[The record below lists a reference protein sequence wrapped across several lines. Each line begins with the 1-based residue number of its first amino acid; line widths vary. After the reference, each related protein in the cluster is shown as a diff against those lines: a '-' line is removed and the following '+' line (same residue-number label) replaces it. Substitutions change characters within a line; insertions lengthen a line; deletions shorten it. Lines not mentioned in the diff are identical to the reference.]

1 MNRHLSPLH
10 RLSPLL
16 ALLLGTLPLASHAQ
30 SAYTLT
36 ELKSP
41 TTYNTVATD
50 MDNTG
55 KVVGYT
61 FDPIWGNGGFEL
73 PTLARYWRGRA
84 VSWPTS
90 TAASTTGSKGASYYV
105 PMKINQVGVTAGF
118 STQTLTFQDS
128 NGFMQPASEK
138 AGKVTKLSNQSALN
152 PGFNKITIG
161 GINKLGVIAA
171 SGKFYNTE
179 AMPSPDAMS
188 AVLITPG
195 QTLALEHPGH
205 DVAFAN
211 GLNDLGTTVGS
222 VIAKGQSARAAVWTN
237 GKLSWVGQPHSEAR
251 AVNNAGQ
258 VLVRHTTLGILEYPE
273 APSRPEGADPKGAA
287 AVWLGSQATPIGTDS
302 QVVTPTSMN
311 ASGTVVGCVDG
322 APFIW
327 KNGVMLDL
335 VKEVSNKGAKL
346 PAGSV
351 AECPVAINDSG
362 SILTSYR
369 ASPSSSTLT
378 WVRINAKP

>member
-1 MNRHLSPLH
+1 MPKRAP
-10 RLSPLL
+10 RLTHALPTLLL
-16 ALLLGTLPLASHAQ
+16 AMACGASQAQ
-30 SAYTLT
+30 SSYTLT
-36 ELKSP
+36 VLKSP
-41 TTYNTVATD
+41 TTYATVTTD

-55 KVVGYT
+55 KVVGYS
-61 FDPIWGNGGFEL
+61 FDRTWGIGGFDL
-73 PTLARYWRGRA
+73 PTLDSFWRGRA
-84 VSWPTS
+84 VSWSTS
-90 TAASTTGSKGASYYV
+90 TAASITGSKGASYYV

-118 STQTLTFQDS
+118 STESLIDQNS
-128 NGFMQPASEK
+128 AGFMQPASEK
-138 AGKVTKLSNQSALN
+138 AGKVTKLSNQNALE
-152 PGFNKITIG
+152 PGFNQTTIG

-171 SGKFYNTE
+171 SGRYYAT
-179 AMPSPDAMS
+179 DAVPTRDAKS

-195 QTLALEHPGH
+195 QTLALEHPGYA
-205 DVAFAN
+205 VAYAH

-222 VIAKGQSARAAVWTN
+222 VIATGQAARAAIWNN
-237 GKLSWVGQPHSEAR
+237 GKLSWVGQPNSEAR

-258 VLVRHTTLGILEYPE
+258 VLVRHTTLGIIDLPV
-273 APSRPEGADPKGAA
+273 APSFTRDADPKGAA
-287 AVWLGSQATPIGTDS
+287 ALWLGAQATPMGTDG
-302 QVVTPTSMN
+302 QVVTPTAMN

-335 VKEVSNKGAKL
+335 VKEINSKGAKL

-369 ASPSSSTLT
+369 ASQSSTTRT